1 MKNDLTTGNVA
12 KTLITFTVPLLL
24 ANLLQAFYA
33 VADLII
39 VGLFSGAHS
48 ISAVSTS
55 GQFTHVITMLLYWIH
70 NGCNVDVAST
80 GAKQH
85 EQQHKTIG
93 NVIILSVAVSLII
106 TIVTLLTG
114 KLVLDALNTP
124 PEAYSEAYEYYMICM
139 SGIIFIMGYNSISS
153 ILRGKGDSKT
163 PLVMVL
169 IAACL
174 NVVLDLLLVGYFK
187 MGAAGAAYATVAA
200 QAVSMFA
207 SLIIIIK
214 RKMFKGFTVKDIRLD
229 GEKIKRLL
237 KIGMPM
243 SVQQTIVSISFLF
256 LTSIINSFGVIQS
269 AAAGIAGKINGFA
282 ILPAAAMMV
291 AVSAMS
297 GQNLGAGQPDRAK
310 RTMSTGIK
318 IIMPI
323 IAVIFVIIFTFAHSF
338 IRIFTDEAAVIETGV
353 TFLRICSGE
362 YLILSVVLPER
373 AAYRCGAHNPYI
385 DKLSCSSI
393 LLRYRCAIRQGLWA
407 LRGCACNYIVAIAFV
422 IFAPFSFIRD
432 SGKVFG
438 F

>member
-1 MKNDLTTGNVA
+1 MGATVMVA
-12 KTLITFTVPLLL
+12 
-24 ANLLQAFYA
+24 QYE
-33 VADLII
+33 
-39 VGLFSGAHS
+39 
-48 ISAVSTS
+48 
-55 GQFTHVITMLLYWIH
+55 
-70 NGCNVDVAST
+70 

-362 YLILSVVLPER
+362 YLILSVVFCQNGLLT
-373 AAYRCGAHNPYI
+373 GAGRTTLTLI
-385 DKLSCSSI
+385 SSVVSSI
-393 LLRYRCAIRQGLWA
+393 LLRIPRGNTVKAYGL
-407 LRGCACNYIVAIAFV
+407 
-422 IFAPFSFIRD
+422 
-432 SGKVFG
+432 
-438 F
+438 